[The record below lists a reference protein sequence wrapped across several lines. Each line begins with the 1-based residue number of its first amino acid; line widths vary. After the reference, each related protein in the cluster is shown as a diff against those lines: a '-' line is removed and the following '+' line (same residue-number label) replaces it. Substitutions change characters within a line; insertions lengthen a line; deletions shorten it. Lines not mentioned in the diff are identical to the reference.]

1 MNTECRMQNAELAFG
16 NDDAMLMM
24 LPCGQMRNVE
34 LAFPL
39 GKVSGEH
46 RENDG

>member
-1 MNTECRMQNAELAFG
+1 MQNAELAFG